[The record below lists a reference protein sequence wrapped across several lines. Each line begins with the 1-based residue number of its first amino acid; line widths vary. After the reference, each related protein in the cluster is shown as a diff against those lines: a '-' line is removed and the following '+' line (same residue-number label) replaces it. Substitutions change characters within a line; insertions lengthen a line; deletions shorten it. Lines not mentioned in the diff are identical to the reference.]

1 MFLGAQLSLNMF
13 FDLTTPFMVKVMA
26 LPVNCLNSNQLQ
38 HQPIV
43 LEPSTVDPLPPL
55 LEEYGLA

>member
-26 LPVNCLNSNQLQ
+26 LPVDCLNSNQLQ
-38 HQPIV
+38 HQP
-43 LEPSTVDPLPPL
+43 LMPEPLPPL
-55 LEEYGLA
+55 HEDYGVA